1 LPGPIPWLGLP
12 QVEYDKDFEEKL
24 QQMGVR
30 AFDEFPIKGLAGLRA
45 AGRGLHTRPLFSST

>member
-1 LPGPIPWLGLP
+1 
-12 QVEYDKDFEEKL
+12 VEYDKDFEEKL